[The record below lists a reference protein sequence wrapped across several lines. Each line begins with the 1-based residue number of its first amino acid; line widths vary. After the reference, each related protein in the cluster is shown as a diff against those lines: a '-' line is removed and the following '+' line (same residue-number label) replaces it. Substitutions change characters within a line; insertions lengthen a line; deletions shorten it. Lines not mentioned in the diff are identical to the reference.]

1 MLSNVLIVLI
11 VIGGVILAWPLM
23 SAIFYLVVFLKA
35 FIHSFRNLDVNQ
47 QVQATPNVSIQLK
60 SKNSDNQ
67 LESDSIL
74 TVINEREFA
83 DSLENNLKK
92 NNSKDLHEIYILGL
106 NMSRMQHINTRN
118 AYIEVL
124 ESANISVNKIKP
136 DIQSPYIKLPIPYSN
151 SRELMPYIAKN

>member
-67 LESDSIL
+67 LEIDFI
-74 TVINEREFA
+74 VRMINKDKIVET
-83 DSLENNLKK
+83 LNNLKK
-92 NNSKDLHEIYILGL
+92 GNSKNLRTILYIEE
-106 NMSRMQHINTRN
+106 SVSHAQHINSRK
-118 AYIEVL
+118 AYIKMFENMYVP
-124 ESANISVNKIKP
+124 ANRTKP
-136 DIQSPYIKLPIPYSN
+136 DIHAQGIKLPVLYSN
-151 SRELMPYIAKN
+151 SMELTARSAQN